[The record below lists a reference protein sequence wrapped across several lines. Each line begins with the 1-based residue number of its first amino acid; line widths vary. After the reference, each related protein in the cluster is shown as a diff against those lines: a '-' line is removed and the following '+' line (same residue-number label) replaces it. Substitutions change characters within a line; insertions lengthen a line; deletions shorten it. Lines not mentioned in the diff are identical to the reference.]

1 MKKEAIL
8 IPAKAHKKLA
18 IAYLINEYDHD
29 SKYDF
34 FTLHPDIVTNMPEE
48 YQTINDNADNSNTVL
63 WSLTTNDF
71 FTVQKENVIST
82 FVDLEDQ

>member
-8 IPAKAHKKLA
+8 IPARAHKKLV
-18 IAYLINEYDHD
+18 ITYLINEYDYE

-34 FTLHPDIVTNMPEE
+34 FTLHPDIVTNMPEQ
-48 YQTINDNADNSNTVL
+48 YQMINDNADNSNTVL

-71 FTVQKENVIST
+71 FTVQNENVIST

>member
-8 IPAKAHKKLA
+8 IPARAHKKLV
-18 IAYLINEYDHD
+18 ITYLENEFDIQQVN
-29 SKYDF
+29 DF
-34 FTLHPDIVTNMPEE
+34 FTLHPDIVTNIPEQ
-48 YQTINDNADNSNTVL
+48 YQTLNDDADNSNTVL
-63 WSLTTNDF
+63 WSLTTNEF